1 MAPVVFEVKIKTCA
15 RAPHKRRKTKLNCDF
30 LKVVGDFKGFQFVHI
45 KRKSYKNLHCE
56 QQHGFI
62 TWLYLI
68 NVSISINILSN

>member
-30 LKVVGDFKGFQFVHI
+30 LKVVGDFKGFQFVH
-45 KRKSYKNLHCE
+45 CE